1 MKQMFRRLFGN
12 ILRTLTLLVIGVSLL
27 STDSSIAKWLH
38 IPALAPILLSAGWL
52 FVAAALSHVARIILF
67 PTIDLLATAKKA
79 IQENNIAAGQVVLG
93 ICIVLAA
100 LLMSQARANPLV
112 SVLVQ
117 EQQTLWPD
125 VPAPWTM
132 AGQVEAESNWKPTA
146 ELKTSREHGA
156 GLGQLTRVYRADGSI
171 VFDRLADARKLHPSL
186 ADWSWEDRF
195 DAARQLRA
203 LVLMNKI
210 EWRVTVGAAA
220 EDDQWAFVLCAYNG
234 GRGGLSRDRSLCSG
248 TEGCDPSKWFG
259 NVELNSWRAK
269 TAVSGYG
276 RSFFQINRD
285 YVKSILTKRRL
296 KYVDSW
302 RDAHT
307 VDNQL
312 G

>member
-1 MKQMFRRLFGN
+1 MNRR
-12 ILRTLTLLVIGVSLL
+12 ILNSIFKVLVLLAIGVGLL
-27 STDSSIAKWLH
+27 STDASIAKWLH
-38 IPALAPILLSAGWL
+38 IPTLAPILLSAGWL
-52 FVAAALSHVARIILF
+52 FVAAALSHVARIVLF
-67 PTIDLLATAKKA
+67 PSIDLMSAAKTAIKD
-79 IQENNIAAGQVVLG
+79 NNISAGVVFLG

-112 SVLVQ
+112 GVLVQ
-117 EQQTLWPD
+117 EQQTHWPE
-125 VPAPWTM
+125 VPTPWTM

-156 GLGQLTRVYRADGSI
+156 GLGQLTRAYRADGSI

-195 DAARQLRA
+195 DVARQLRA

-210 EWRVTVGAAA
+210 EWHVTVGAAA

-234 GRGGLSRDRSLCSG
+234 GRGGLSRDRSLCAG

-269 TAVSGYG
+269 VAVSGYG

-285 YVKSILTKRRL
+285 YVKSILTTRRHR
-296 KYVDSW
+296 YVDSW
-302 RDAHT
+302 RNARTD
-307 VDNQL
+307 DNRL